1 MKKKYRFLPLVAVCL
16 SVTALLL
23 LTNAMQAQQTL
34 QALHNHVRPAVANGQ
49 AVPLGLLSPNKRMDL
64 AIQLP
69 MRNQGE
75 FDNLL
80 DRLYDPKSPDYR
92 KYLSVAQVTDQFG
105 PTETDYQT
113 VVDFAK
119 ANGFKV
125 TTTANRVIV
134 DINGTVAQINA
145 AFHVTMM
152 VFQHPTEKRIFY
164 SPDREPSL
172 DLSVPILHIAGMD
185 NFSLPQPSVKQAPE
199 APKDEVTEKPSSG
212 SGPGGLYLGEDMRA
226 AYYGNGPLNGGPAN
240 NGSPTDF
247 GQGVGVFEYGGYD
260 LSDVYASFDGVPYS
274 VPVFNVL
281 LDGMDG
287 LPGSGQDDVE
297 EVLDIVQ
304 PIGMAPG
311 LNSVHVFIGSVDADI
326 LNSMASFNCVGNSK
340 NPQVCQELSVSWCWS
355 PIDPSTLE
363 PIFQTMA
370 MQGQTIL
377 IASGDYQAYT
387 GTNACWPAQD
397 DYVVAV
403 GGTDLNTTGPLGSW
417 VSETAWPDTASGYA
431 DAGFTIPSWQ
441 VGIANAEND
450 GSTTLRNVPDI
461 AAEANF
467 DNWTCHLGACQGG
480 WGGTSFAA
488 PRWAGFLALANQ
500 QAAIDGVGTVGFI
513 NPSIYALGEGPS
525 YDFIFHDIVSGN
537 NNNGVGQSFNAV
549 TGYDLVTGWGSPN
562 GPDLIYSLVGVDT
575 PPTITSA
582 DTATFQ
588 VGNFGSFQMTA
599 TGFPAVVT
607 FTTGAVL
614 PNGVT
619 LSPSGLLS
627 GTPAAGT
634 GGTYTFLVT
643 ASNGVT
649 PNATQLFFLTVNQP
663 PAITSANHATF
674 QVGVFGAFT
683 VTASGYPGSTFST
696 AGPLPGGVTLSSGG
710 VLSGVP
716 VAGSGGV
723 YVFTITASNGISPS
737 ATQTFTLTVNQSPI
751 ITSAN
756 HATFQVG
763 LLGTFNV
770 TATGFPTAITFSTSG
785 PLPSG
790 VTLSPS
796 GLLSGTPAAGSQGI
810 YNFTIVASNGV
821 APNGTQAFTLT
832 VDLAPTITSVNNTT
846 FTIGLASSFVV
857 TATGFPTP
865 TFSTT
870 GPLPTG
876 ITLSSTG
883 LMSGIPAPGT
893 AGVWHFTIVAS
904 NGALPNATQAFT
916 LTIVKAPVTC
926 TITSSSSTF
935 TKGQPILFN
944 AFVKPS
950 KGEADTPT
958 GTVTFIDSE
967 YANTTLGT
975 EPLLSGVA
983 DLTAELPT
991 APERQFVKAVYSG
1004 DSSFKG
1010 CTTAELTENFD

>member
-1 MKKKYRFLPLVAVCL
+1 MKKENRFLPLVAVCL

-23 LTNAMQAQQTL
+23 LTTPMQAQQPLQTL
-34 QALHNHVRPAVANGQ
+34 HSHVRPAVANGQ
-49 AVPLGLLSPNKRMDL
+49 AVPVGFLSPNMRLNL

-69 MRNQGE
+69 MRTQGE

-80 DRLYDPKSPDYR
+80 ERLYDPKSPDYR
-92 KYLSVAQVTDQFG
+92 HFLTVAQVTDQFG
-105 PTETDYQT
+105 PTEQDYQT

-125 TTTANRVIV
+125 TTTPNRVLV

-145 AFHVTMM
+145 TFHVTMM
-152 VFQHPTEKRIFY
+152 IFQHPTEKRIFY

-172 DLSVPILHIAGMD
+172 DLSVPVLHVHGMD
-185 NFSLPQPSVKQAPE
+185 SFSPPQPLVKQAPE
-199 APKDEVTEKPSSG
+199 GEVTEKPNAG
-212 SGPGGLYLGEDMRA
+212 SGPGGLYLAEDMRA
-226 AYYGNGPLNGGPAN
+226 AYYGSGPLTGGPAG

-247 GQGVGVFEYGGYD
+247 GQGVGLFEYGGYD
-260 LSDVYASFDGVPYS
+260 LSDVYASFDGISYS
-274 VPVFNVL
+274 VPVVNVL

-311 LNSVHVFIGSVDADI
+311 LNSVHVFIGNVDADI

-340 NPQVCQELSVSWCWS
+340 NPQVCQELSVSWTWG
-355 PIDPSTLE
+355 PIDPSTLD
-363 PIFQTMA
+363 PIFQTMQ
-370 MQGQTIL
+370 MQGQSL
-377 IASGDYQAYT
+377 IVASGDSGAYPIDS
-387 GTNACWPAQD
+387 AAWPQEDPNVIDA
-397 DYVVAV
+397 
-403 GGTDLNTTGPLGSW
+403 GGTDLVTSGPQGSW
-417 VSETAWPDTASGYA
+417 VSETAWPDSGGGYA
-431 DAGFTIPSWQ
+431 DTGVTIPSWQ

-450 GSTTLRNVPDI
+450 ASTTLRNVPDV

-500 QAAIDGVGTVGFI
+500 QAAIDGVGNVGFI
-513 NPSIYALGEGPS
+513 NPTIYSLGQGPG
-525 YDFIFHDIVSGN
+525 YDFVFHDIVSGN
-537 NNNGVGQSFNAV
+537 NNNGKGVSYNAV

-562 GPDLIYSLVGVDT
+562 GPDLIYSLIGVDT
-575 PPTITSA
+575 PPSITSGN
-582 DTATFQ
+582 TATFQ
-588 VGNFGSFQMTA
+588 VGTLGSFQMTA
-599 TGFPAVVT
+599 TGFPAAIT
-607 FTTGAVL
+607 FSAPAGSL
-614 PNGVT
+614 PGGVT

-627 GTPAAGT
+627 GTPAAGS
-634 GGTYTFLVT
+634 GGEYTFLVT

-649 PNATQLFFLTVNQP
+649 PNATQLFFLYVNQP
-663 PAITSANHATF
+663 PAISSANHATF
-674 QVGVFGAFT
+674 QTGVFGLFT
-683 VTASGYPGSTFST
+683 VTATGYPTPTFST
-696 AGPLPGGVTLSSGG
+696 AGPLPGGVTLSSTG
-710 VLSGVP
+710 VLSGTP

-723 YVFTITASNGISPS
+723 YVFTITASNGISPN
-737 ATQTFTLTVNQSPI
+737 ANQTFTLTVNQAPT

-756 HATFQVG
+756 SATFQVG
-763 LLGTFNV
+763 LLGSFNV
-770 TATGFPTAITFSTSG
+770 TATGFPTAIAFSTSG
-785 PLPSG
+785 PLPAG

-796 GLLSGTPAAGSQGI
+796 GLLSGTPAVGSQGI

-846 FTIGLASSFVV
+846 FTIGMASSFLV
-857 TATGFPTP
+857 TATGFPAP

-870 GPLPTG
+870 GPLPAG

-893 AGVWHFTIVAS
+893 AGVYHFTIVAS

-958 GTVTFIDSE
+958 GTVTFIDSG
-967 YANTTLGT
+967 YSDTTLGT

-991 APERQFVKAVYSG
+991 APERQFIKAVYSG

-1010 CTTAELTENFD
+1010 CTTANLTENFE